1 MTWTI
6 DHLICC
12 MSEIQ
17 ANNFVGFWL
26 SHVLYHR
33 ENSKLTKDVTSIL
46 DANEFI
52 LCLTFRKVFI
62 DDKYRKYF
70 NKSRPQIR
78 APPRIRAAFY
88 LVNLTKIT

>member
-1 MTWTI
+1 MNNVRTPSITFDSDMTWTI

-33 ENSKLTKDVTSIL
+33 ENSKLTNDVTRIL
-46 DANEFI
+46 DAYEFVLRSTIRIIDFLPAFI
-52 LCLTFRKVFI
+52 LRMKDRT
-62 DDKYRKYF
+62 
-70 NKSRPQIR
+70 
-78 APPRIRAAFY
+78 
-88 LVNLTKIT
+88 